1 MYVSWVLEP
10 KGDAAV
16 GRDGARSVFLSLP
29 PDAAVLRKAFREA
42 GAHVWIDTD
51 DVVAAGRGYLMV
63 HAASDGEKRIR
74 LPRKCDVREIF
85 GASRPRTGVCEI
97 VEGMKL
103 GETRVFRIS
112 AGVNSREWQSW

>member
-1 MYVSWVLEP
+1 MTSAALVAMVWTRAFLCA
-10 KGDAAV
+10 AAV
-16 GRDGARSVFLSLP
+16 
-29 PDAAVLRKAFREA
+29 
-42 GAHVWIDTD
+42 
-51 DVVAAGRGYLMV
+51 LMV

-85 GASRPRTGVCEI
+85 GASRSRTGVCEI